1 MTAYIFE
8 DHENDGLSHLFR
20 TLYPIEVQKQF
31 IYARGCGRLDAK
43 LTECLN
49 NDDYTKV
56 VIFMDAVPGNNNTWK
71 KYNVLKRMAKHS
83 SKQVHVIPLPCS
95 EYYFIK
101 AFHDTPINKMP
112 SVTEACLGFKPFFDS
127 EVVTTDEDKEYCK
140 YFERYCKLVQK
151 KAFYSCANTVGEHGR
166 YFYLNDCNDAVSLLL
181 REKAYKYIQ
190 AYPCIPKGA
199 VQGPD
204 ADIDKIVYDLTT
216 LHNRLCDI
224 LKEVDKEDRVYKYI
238 YP

>member
-8 DHENDGLSHLFR
+8 DHESDGLSHLFR
-20 TLYPIEVQKQF
+20 TLYSIE
-31 IYARGCGRLDAK
+31 
-43 LTECLN
+43 
-49 NDDYTKV
+49 
-56 VIFMDAVPGNNNTWK
+56 
-71 KYNVLKRMAKHS
+71 
-83 SKQVHVIPLPCS
+83 
-95 EYYFIK
+95 
-101 AFHDTPINKMP
+101 
-112 SVTEACLGFKPFFDS
+112 
-127 EVVTTDEDKEYCK
+127 
-140 YFERYCKLVQK
+140 VQK

-166 YFYLNDCNDAVSLLL
+166 YFYLNDCNDAASLLL

-190 AYPCIPKGA
+190 EYPCIPKGA